1 MIIDH
6 DQMASI
12 IRARLA
18 EDALDA
24 ALEQRKRHRAARS
37 LAARRGHTTRMH
49 HAIERDP
56 VWLGARG

>member
-24 ALEQRKRHRAARS
+24 ALEMRRRHRAQRS
-37 LAARRGHTTRMH
+37 SAARRGHTTRMH
-49 HAIERDP
+49 NAIERDP
-56 VWLGARG
+56 VWREARG